1 MKTQFKSLIIITLAL
16 FLALNANAQLNLDFK
31 VNTDTANWV
40 GGKSNQSIVSWEKS
54 DFLQI
59 QVDGGFWAVAAYQP
73 LNGVSWNFDTY
84 KVVAVKVQ
92 KKFGDLFVKF
102 YDKATNK
109 NYKLKD
115 PLPLSIT
122 GTTQLIHVI
131 AFENYANDYPDLQS
145 GTKTFTNI
153 QIAHE
158 YVSPGQQIQ
167 VDWIKS
173 FTTLDAAYEYMGPL
187 LDALDDIHSTNI
199 KIATSGN
206 TIRIAGMTNETNVQL
221 YDSKG
226 SLVRSQTMRDGE
238 ISGLNRG
245 VYVLRIENKASK
257 VVL

>member
-1 MKTQFKSLIIITLAL
+1 MKTQFKLLIIIVLII
-16 FLALNANAQLNLDFK
+16 FLANNANAQINFEFK
-31 VNTDTANWV
+31 VNTDTANWK
-40 GGKSNQSIVSWEKS
+40 GGTSNQSILSWES
-54 DFLQI
+54 NDFLQI
-59 QVDGGFWAVAAYQP
+59 QVNGGFWAVAAYEP
-73 LNGVSWNFDTY
+73 LNGVSWNFDTH

-102 YDKATNK
+102 YDKAANK

-145 GTKTFTNI
+145 GTKSFTNI

-158 YVSPGQQIQ
+158 FVSPGQQIQ

-187 LDALDDIHSTNI
+187 IDALDDIHSTNI
-199 KIATSGN
+199 KISTSGN
-206 TIRIAGMTNETNVQL
+206 TIKISGMTNEANVQL
-221 YDSKG
+221 YDIKG
-226 SLVRSQTMRDGE
+226 SLVRSQSMRDGE
-238 ISGLNRG
+238 IIGLNKG
-245 VYVLRIENKASK
+245 VYVLKIDNKASK

>member
-1 MKTQFKSLIIITLAL
+1 MKTQFKSLIIIALAL
-16 FLALNANAQLNLDFK
+16 FLVNNANAQINFDFK

-40 GGKSNQSIVSWEKS
+40 GGKSNQSIVSWANN
-54 DFLQI
+54 DLLQI

-73 LNGVSWNFDTY
+73 ANGVSWNFDTH

-92 KKFGDLFVKF
+92 KKFGDLYVKF
-102 YDKATNK
+102 YDKAANK

-158 YVSPGQQIQ
+158 FVSPGQQIQ

-199 KIATSGN
+199 KISTSGN
-206 TIRIAGMTNETNVQL
+206 TIKITGMTNEASVQL
-221 YDSKG
+221 YDIKG
-226 SLVRSQTMRDGE
+226 SLIRSQILHDGE
-238 ISGLNRG
+238 ISGLNKG
-245 VYVLRIENKASK
+245 VYVLKIDNKASK
-257 VVL
+257 VIL